1 MSSSSD
7 NPLIRFA
14 AFWWAFGVFSLFAV
28 ILIALKIF
36 GGGAP
41 ENDPLEEAAA
51 AKRYETASKIHAAQ
65 EANFAFK
72 EVEAGK
78 VVQVP
83 PHVAFD
89 AVGKQLLGS
98 KPAAIEKP
106 EQIVPGSKRQ
116 KELAGGDAFDVV
128 GINKLTPSA
137 DTPIDPAVMELGK
150 TVFMN
155 CMGCH
160 GMNGEGMAMV
170 GPPLAGSEWVTG
182 PVSNL
187 INIQLRGLKGPITVK
202 GEVMNFPIEMAPIL
216 TVTNTDDNGIAAV
229 LTYIRNSFGNKASP
243 VLPEQVKM
251 MRGEVGKPSLTEAE
265 LIKPEPAAKP

>member
-14 AFWWAFGVFSLFAV
+14 AFWWALGVFSLFAV

-51 AKRYETASKIHAAQ
+51 TKRYETASKIHAAQ

-83 PHVAFD
+83 PHAAFD
-89 AVGKQLLGS
+89 AVGEQLLG
-98 KPAAIEKP
+98 EKP
-106 EQIVPGSKRQ
+106 LAVKTDNQIHPEGEVAKAKSTQ
-116 KELAGGDAFDVV
+116 E
-128 GINKLTPSA
+128 GIDPAEVDKLTPAA
-137 DTPIDPAVMELGK
+137 DAPIDPAVMELGK
-150 TVFMN
+150 TVYMN
-155 CMGCH
+155 CLGCH
-160 GMNGEGMAMV
+160 GLNGEGLAGV

-187 INIQLRGLKGPITVK
+187 VHIQLRGLKGPITIK
-202 GEVMNFPIEMAPIL
+202 GQVMTFPIEMAPIL
-216 TVTNTDDNGIAAV
+216 TTLNTDDAGIAAV

-251 MRGEVGKPSLTEAE
+251 MRGEVGKPALTEAD
-265 LIKPEPAAKP
+265 LIKP

>member
-1 MSSSSD
+1 MSSSD

-14 AFWWAFGVFSLFAV
+14 AFWWALGVFSLFAV

-41 ENDPLEEAAA
+41 ESDPLEEAAA
-51 AKRYETASKIHAAQ
+51 TARYDAAAKVQAAQ

-83 PHVAFD
+83 PHAAFD

-98 KPAAIEKP
+98 KPVAVEKP
-106 EQIVPGSKRQ
+106 EQIVPGSQRQ
-116 KELAGGDAFDVV
+116 KDLAAQGGATDYGAVD
-128 GINKLTPSA
+128 KLTPPA
-137 DTPIDPAVMELGK
+137 DAPVDPAVMEAGK
-150 TVFMN
+150 AGFMV
-155 CMGCH
+155 CMACH
-160 GMNGEGMAMV
+160 GANGEGGPV
-170 GPPLAGSEWVTG
+170 GPVLAGSDWVAG

-187 INIQLRGLKGPITVK
+187 IRIQLRGLNGPIHIK
-202 GEVMNFPIEMAPIL
+202 GQLYTPVAPMAPL
-216 TVTNTDDNGIAAV
+216 SYQTDEQVAAV
-229 LTYIRNSFGNKASP
+229 LTYVRNSFGNKAGP

-251 MRGEVGKPSLTEAE
+251 LRSEVGKPMLTEAD
-265 LIKPEPAAKP
+265 LIKP

>member
-14 AFWWAFGVFSLFAV
+14 AFWWALGVFSLFAV

-51 AKRYETASKIHAAQ
+51 TKRYETASKIHAAQ

-83 PHVAFD
+83 PHAAFD
-89 AVGKQLLGS
+89 AVGKNLLGD
-98 KPAAIEKP
+98 KVAKVEADTQIHPDGDIAKAKAA
-106 EQIVPGSKRQ
+106 EQGPDMGPI
-116 KELAGGDAFDVV
+116 DA
-128 GINKLTPSA
+128 LTPPA
-137 DTPIDPAVMELGK
+137 DTPVDPALIEAGK
-150 TVFMN
+150 AGFMV
-155 CMGCH
+155 CMACH
-160 GMNGEGMAMV
+160 GANGEGGPV

-187 INIQLRGLKGPITVK
+187 IRIQLRGLNGPMHIKGQLYTPVA
-202 GEVMNFPIEMAPIL
+202 PMAPL
-216 TVTNTDDNGIAAV
+216 SYQTDDQIAAV
-229 LTYIRNSFGNKASP
+229 LTFVRNSFGNKAAP
-243 VLPEQVKM
+243 VLPKQVEM
-251 MRGEVGKPSLTEAE
+251 LRSEVGKPMLTEAD
-265 LIKPEPAAKP
+265 LIKP